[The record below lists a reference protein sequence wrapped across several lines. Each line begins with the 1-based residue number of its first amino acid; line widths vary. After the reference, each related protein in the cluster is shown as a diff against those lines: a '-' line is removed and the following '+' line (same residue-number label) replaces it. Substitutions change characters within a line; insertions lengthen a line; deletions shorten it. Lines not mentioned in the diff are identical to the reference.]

1 MTKYS
6 TFNWAKLNLL
16 TGGELACYSAA
27 LVIDGG
33 NPYYG
38 FNRDLGAARS
48 TLYSSI
54 AYVAKELLL
63 QLNGETSLKN
73 YKGWIKKPK
82 SATVIEQMIGEYIET
97 RTKSMQE
104 DYASA
109 ADVTLFEG
117 ITNSIGR
124 GDNVNMFA

>member
-1 MTKYS
+1 M
-6 TFNWAKLNLL
+6 
-16 TGGELACYSAA
+16 
-27 LVIDGG
+27 
-33 NPYYG
+33 
-38 FNRDLGAARS
+38 
-48 TLYSSI
+48 
-54 AYVAKELLL
+54 
-63 QLNGETSLKN
+63 NGETSLKN

-104 DYASA
+104 DDASA
-109 ADVTLFEG
+109 ADVTLVEG